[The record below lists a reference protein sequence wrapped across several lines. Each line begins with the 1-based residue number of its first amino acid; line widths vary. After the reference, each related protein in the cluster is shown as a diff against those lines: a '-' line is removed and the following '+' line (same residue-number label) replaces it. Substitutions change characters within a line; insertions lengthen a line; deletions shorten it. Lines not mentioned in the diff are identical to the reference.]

1 MSFTSYSFLAFLVLM
16 FGAYFVTPYRFR
28 WVTLLLAGYVF
39 YAFSGI
45 ENFIFILVTTLSSYA
60 ASTVMKRMSDR
71 EEAYLSENKE
81 SMEKEERKAYKAK
94 WKKKR
99 RTVLIIALVFN
110 FGILATLK
118 YSAFAVNT
126 ANTVSGLFG
135 VEPMK
140 LPSLLLPM
148 GISFYTFSTMGYLI
162 DAYRGRAKIE
172 KNPAK
177 LALFVSFF
185 PQLIQGP
192 ISRFSELEPQLISP
206 KPFSSKSFFFG
217 LQRIIWG
224 FFKKLVVADRILVAM
239 NALLGSPDSY
249 GGGYVFLLI
258 IFYSIQIY
266 ADFTGGIDI
275 TVGIAE
281 SLGIKL
287 AENFKRP
294 FSSKNTKEYWER
306 WHITMGS
313 WFRDYIFYPMSFSR
327 SMMNL
332 SKKAQKRLGKNI
344 GAKIPLYISS
354 IVTWFVTGIW
364 HGAGWNFIVWGLLNC
379 AVILVSDELTSLYR
393 RFHSKF
399 PKLLEN
405 KAYLGFMSVR
415 TFLLMGLIRSLDCYR
430 NVGRTFSMW
439 GSMFTAKG
447 WGEMLGGGIFDLGL
461 SLFDFAVIGVGCVI
475 MYAVSKISGDE
486 RVIREKLYVRPVLC
500 ATLMTMLTLSVLL
513 LGAYSIGYDA
523 SSFIYTQ
530 F

>member
-1 MSFTSYSFLAFLVLM
+1 MSFTSYGFLAFLVLL
-16 FGAYFVTPYRFR
+16 FGVYFATPRRFR

-39 YAFSGI
+39 YAASGL
-45 ENFIFILVTTLSSYA
+45 ENFIFILATTISSYV
-60 ASTVMKRMSDR
+60 ASIVMQKMTDR
-71 EEAYLSENKE
+71 ENTFLSDNKE
-81 SMEKEERKAYKAK
+81 SMDKDAKRAYRAKE
-94 WKKKR
+94 KKKR
-99 RTVLIIALVFN
+99 RAVLIVALVFN
-110 FGILATLK
+110 FGILAALK

-126 ANTVSGLFG
+126 VNGISGLFG
-135 VEPMK
+135 AVPMK
-140 LPSLLLPM
+140 LPSLLLPL
-148 GISFYTFSTMGYLI
+148 GISFYTFGTMGYLI
-162 DAYRGRAKIE
+162 DAYRGRAKVE

-185 PQLIQGP
+185 PSLIQGP
-192 ISRFSELEPQLISP
+192 ISRFSELEPQLITP
-206 KPFSSKSFFFG
+206 KPFCFKGFSFG
-217 LQRIIWG
+217 IQRIIWG
-224 FFKKLVVADRILVAM
+224 FFKKLVIADRILVAM
-239 NALLGSPDSY
+239 NTLLGSPDSY

-258 IFYSIQIY
+258 VFYSIQIY

-275 TVGIAE
+275 TIGIAE
-281 SLGIKL
+281 ALGIKL

-294 FSSKNTKEYWER
+294 FSSKTTKEYWER

-379 AVILVSDELTSLYR
+379 AVILVSDELTPLYR

-399 PKLLEN
+399 PKLAEN

-475 MYAVSKISGDE
+475 MYAVSKISGDD
-486 RVIREKLYVRPVLC
+486 RVIREKLYAHPILC
-500 ATLMTMLTLSVLL
+500 ASLMTLLTLSVLI

-523 SSFIYTQ
+523 SSFIYNQ